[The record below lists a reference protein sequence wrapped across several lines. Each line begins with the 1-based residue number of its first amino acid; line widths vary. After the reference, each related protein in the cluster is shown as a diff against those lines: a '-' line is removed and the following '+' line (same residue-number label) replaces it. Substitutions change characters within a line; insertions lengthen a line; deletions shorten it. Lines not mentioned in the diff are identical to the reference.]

1 MKRRQFPIKLAYALT
16 INKAQGQSLKKVGI
30 YLTEPVFTHGQL
42 YTAFSR
48 SGDDENT
55 KAFIENIDNIQGQF
69 PHKQGSYTSNI
80 VFPEALI

>member
-1 MKRRQFPIKLAYALT
+1 
-16 INKAQGQSLKKVGI
+16 LKKVGI
-30 YLTEPVFTHGQL
+30 YLPEPVFTHGQL

-55 KAFIENIDNIQGQF
+55 KAFIENIENIQGRFATTSSRHIQET
-69 PHKQGSYTSNI
+69 YTSNI